1 MNKQSSAAFKD
12 YLSLVKFSHTIFA
25 LPFALIGYF
34 LALYLTD
41 NTFTIRV
48 FLLVIL
54 CMVLARNAAMS
65 FNRVT
70 DRFIDK
76 RNPRTASREIP
87 AGKIHPRH
95 AFIFSMVNAILFI
108 VTTLFI
114 NKLVFYLSPIALLV
128 VLGYS
133 YTKQY
138 TILCHFV
145 LGLGLSLAPIGAFL
159 AAARQW
165 HIVPLMLSVL
175 VFLWVAGFDILYATL
190 DEDFDKEESLRSIPA
205 VLGSKWAKC
214 ISASLHLIVVFLVIK
229 VGVILDTGYLYS
241 IGAAIFIALL
251 ITQHLVIAVSN
262 SQRGVNFAFAYLNGI
277 ASLVF
282 AVFSISSFYY

>member
-1 MNKQSSAAFKD
+1 MNKQASTAFKD

-34 LALYLTD
+34 LALHLTG
-41 NTFTIRV
+41 NAFTVKV

-76 RNPRTASREIP
+76 RNPRTANREIP
-87 AGKIHPRH
+87 SGKIHPRH
-95 AFIFSMVNAILFI
+95 AFIFAMVNAILFI

-114 NKLVFYLSPIALLV
+114 NKLVFFLSPIAILI

-138 TILCHFV
+138 TVLCHFV

-159 AAARQW
+159 AAAGQW
-165 HIVPLMLSVL
+165 HVVPLMLSIL
-175 VFLWVAGFDILYATL
+175 VFTWVAGFDILYATL

-205 VLGSKWAKC
+205 VFGSKRAKV
-214 ISASLHLIVVFLVIK
+214 ISAFLHLIVVFLVIR
-229 VGVILDTGYLYS
+229 VGVMLNTGNLYS
-241 IGAAIFIALL
+241 IGAIIFIALL
-251 ITQHLVIAVSN
+251 ITQHLVVALSK

-277 ASLVF
+277 ASLLF
-282 AVFSISSFYY
+282 AIFTISSFYY